1 MLNGRLLRRKFSATA
16 IDGDGNARQ
25 TLWIASKPSTM
36 AVASHRLIHDP
47 IPIMR
52 TATVDG
58 VLSDWKM
65 TEGLSGGSVHGG
77 PSRIVVIVLLSHRQ
91 FLEAMS
97 VFDERNATA
106 WLTGD

>member
-65 TEGLSGGSVHGG
+65 TEGLSGGSVRGG
-77 PSRIVVIVLLSHRQ
+77 PSRDRRNCFVKPPPVSGN
-91 FLEAMS
+91 
-97 VFDERNATA
+97 DERFRGAQRDCLVNR
-106 WLTGD
+106 